1 MKLSTF
7 HSQRQFFIA
16 NFFHWYYHER
26 TSRVCKHVLQLRVWV
41 VNKSVV
47 LRLLFHSW
55 CVAYLQEFWEFY
67 TELCYFNCFQSF
79 YLSQHNNCQHHDPRP
94 YPLSHQLPFQIFG
107 LSRSMHKWYK
117 LSVIL
122 KQFEN
127 IRKYKLITL
136 FTLNWTKCNILA
148 VHISCVLPTQ
158 MHLLI
163 LVLPFYQGT

>member
-1 MKLSTF
+1 MVNSKLP
-7 HSQRQFFIA
+7 
-16 NFFHWYYHER
+16 
-26 TSRVCKHVLQLRVWV
+26 V
-41 VNKSVV
+41 VV
-47 LRLLFHSW
+47 
-55 CVAYLQEFWEFY
+55 
-67 TELCYFNCFQSF
+67 SF
-79 YLSQHNNCQHHDPRP
+79 LN
-94 YPLSHQLPFQIFG
+94 I
-107 LSRSMHKWYK
+107 K

-136 FTLNWTKCNILA
+136 FTLNWTKCNKLLA

>member
-1 MKLSTF
+1 
-7 HSQRQFFIA
+7 
-16 NFFHWYYHER
+16 
-26 TSRVCKHVLQLRVWV
+26 
-41 VNKSVV
+41 V

-107 LSRSMHKWYK
+107 LSRYMHKWYK

-158 MHLLI
+158 MHLMNTMRNSIKQTDLI
-163 LVLPFYQGT
+163 TACMFVILFFLERTSKRNYKRRQILYPKTTVRKHVRVLHMK